1 MILLEKL
8 KSYNIILASASPR
21 RQKLLKL
28 LNIDFETRALE
39 NHEEIYQD
47 EMTGAEISM
56 FLARQKSENFSC
68 ELAENQILI
77 TADTIVYKD
86 EEVLHKPKNESQ
98 AVDLLKQLSGK
109 SHFVYTGICL
119 RNPKLKYN
127 FVSETKVTFDTLSE
141 EEIYYYIQTCNP
153 YDKAGGYGIQEWI
166 GLIAVKE
173 LKGSYFNVMGLPVQ
187 RLFRELEIFINK
199 L

>member
-1 MILLEKL
+1 MLLEKL

-39 NHEEIYQD
+39 NHEEIYHD

-56 FLARQKSENFSC
+56 FLARQKSENFSY

-77 TADTIVYKD
+77 TADTVVYKD
-86 EEVLHKPKNESQ
+86 EEVLHKPKSESQ
-98 AVDLLKQLSGK
+98 AVDLLKQLSGN

-119 RNPKLKYN
+119 RNPKLQHN
-127 FVSETKVTFDTLSE
+127 FVSETKVTFDSLSE

-187 RLFRELEIFINK
+187 RLYRELEKFINK